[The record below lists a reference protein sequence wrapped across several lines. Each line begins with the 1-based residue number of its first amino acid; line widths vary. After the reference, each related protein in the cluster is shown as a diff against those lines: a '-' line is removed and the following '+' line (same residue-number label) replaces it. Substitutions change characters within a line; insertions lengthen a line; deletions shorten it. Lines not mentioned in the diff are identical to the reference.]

1 MTTTADLLVE
11 LLCEELPAKAVADL
25 AHGLKSG
32 LSERLAKAGIA
43 HPADRAQAL
52 WTPRRI
58 AVLLPEV
65 ALAAPAQTLE
75 RRGPALAAGTG
86 PDGAPSKALQ
96 GFAASCGVSVEALE
110 KLETDKGAWYVHRT
124 SKPGALTAEV
134 LPAMVQAAIEGLP
147 LGKPMRWGDNDY
159 AFLRPVHALIVL
171 LGAELLPARVY
182 GVDSGRRT
190 RGHRF
195 HHPQE
200 VSITTPAA
208 YLDALLAAHVIVD
221 PQARRERVREEVSAA
236 AQAQGGVARLPDDLI
251 DEVSNL
257 TEWPCAIACSIPTE
271 FMRLPEAVIVTTI
284 ETHQRFFPVLDAG
297 GKLTP
302 NFVGV
307 ANIQSRDP
315 AEIRKGYERVV
326 RPRLSDAAFFFD
338 QDLKQPLA
346 EHVEALKSVTYQ
358 QKLGS
363 LYDKTERVVALARA
377 VAPAVGVAADLAEA
391 AARLSK
397 ADLQTRMVGEF
408 PELQG
413 QMGRTYALAQG
424 QPEAI
429 AIALDEVYAPRQSGA
444 PIAATAVG
452 RVLAIAERLDTL
464 AGIFAVGLKPTGNK
478 DPFALRRAALGLART
493 LIEGG
498 IHLDLPQIL
507 ERAVLAIP
515 AQSLKDYLAK
525 IANAAFNDDSLL
537 GKLADKLTAPA
548 VNELYEFIL
557 ERTRAYYTEA
567 GITADVFEA
576 VAQRRPHD
584 LVDFDRRLKAVL
596 AFKQLPACQSLAA
609 ANKRIRNILR
619 KAGEG
624 GVDVAAL
631 PAVDTERL
639 HHDAERALYAA
650 LVQAETDSAP
660 RFAAGEYVEGLTR
673 LADLQA
679 AVDAFFE
686 GVMVMAED
694 AAVRNNRLALL
705 DRLSTLFLKTAD
717 VSLLAG

>member
-25 AHGLKSG
+25 AQGLATG
-32 LSERLAKAGIA
+32 LSERLGKAAIEFA
-43 HPADRAQAL
+43 PEQTQVL

-58 AVLLPEV
+58 AVRMSGV
-65 ALAAPAQTLE
+65 ALAQPEQTSE
-75 RRGPALAAGTG
+75 RRGPALAAATG
-86 PDGAPSKALQ
+86 PDGAPSKALI
-96 GFAASCGVSVEALE
+96 GFAASCGVGIEALE
-110 KLETDKGAWYVHRT
+110 KLETDKGAWFVHRST
-124 SKPGALTAEV
+124 KPGALTADV
-134 LPAMVQAAIEGLP
+134 LPAMVVETIELLP
-147 LGKPMRWGDNDY
+147 LGKPMRWGSNDF
-159 AFLRPVHALIVL
+159 AFLRPVHGLIVL
-171 LGAELLPARVY
+171 LGETVLPTQIY
-182 GVDSGRRT
+182 GVSSGRRT

-195 HHPQE
+195 HHPE
-200 VSITTPAA
+200 EIVIGRPADYVAALQSA
-208 YLDALLAAHVIVD
+208 YVQID
-221 PQARRERVREEVSAA
+221 PQARATRVRDQVSAA
-236 AQAQGGVARLPDDLI
+236 AQSLGGTARLPEDLI

-257 TEWPCAIACSIPTE
+257 TEWPCAIGCSIPPE

-284 ETHQRFFPVLDAG
+284 ETHQRFFPVLDAKG
-297 GKLTP
+297 ALTP

-307 ANIQSRDP
+307 ANIDSRDP
-315 AEIRKGYERVV
+315 NEIRKGYERVV

-346 EHVEALKSVTYQ
+346 EHVEALKTVTYQ

-363 LYDKTERVVALARA
+363 LYDKTERVIALARA
-377 VAPAVGVAADLAEA
+377 VAPAVGVDPGMAEA

-397 ADLQTRMVGEF
+397 ADLQTRMVSEF

-413 QMGRTYALAQG
+413 MMGRTYALAQG
-424 QPEAI
+424 QPEAV
-429 AIALDEVYAPRQSGA
+429 AVALDEIYAPRQSGV
-444 PIAATAVG
+444 PIAATPLG

-493 LIEGG
+493 LIEGD
-498 IHLDLPQIL
+498 IRLDLPRIL
-507 ERAVLAIP
+507 EKAVLGIP
-515 AQSLKDYLAK
+515 AQSLKDYLTK
-525 IANAAFNDDSLL
+525 VANNVFQDDNLL
-537 GKLADKLTAPA
+537 GKLADQLTAPA

-557 ERTRAYYTEA
+557 ERTRAYYSDA
-567 GITADVFEA
+567 GITSDVFEA
-576 VAQRRPHD
+576 VAARRPHD

-624 GVDVAAL
+624 GIDVAGL
-631 PAVDTERL
+631 GAVDSTRL
-639 HHDAERALYAA
+639 HHDAEHALYAA
-650 LVQAETDSAP
+650 IGAAEADTAA
-660 RFAAGEYVEGLTR
+660 RFAAGAYIEGLTR

-679 AVDAFFE
+679 PVDAFFD
-686 GVMVMAED
+686 GVMVMAD
-694 AAVRNNRLALL
+694 DHAVRNNRLALL

-717 VSLLAG
+717 ISLLAG

>member
-25 AHGLKSG
+25 AHGLKNG
-32 LSERLAKAGIA
+32 LCDRLAKAGIA
-43 HPADRAQAL
+43 HPGVRAQAL

-58 AVLLPEV
+58 AVLIPEV
-65 ALAAPAQTLE
+65 ALAAPEQTLE
-75 RRGPALAAGTG
+75 RRGPALAAGIG
-86 PDGAPSKALQ
+86 PDGAPSKALA
-96 GFAASCGVSVEALE
+96 GFAASCGVTVEALE
-110 KLETDKGAWYVHRT
+110 KLETDKGSWFVHRST
-124 SKPGALTAEV
+124 KPGARTAEV
-134 LPAMVQAAIEGLP
+134 LPAMVQEAIAALP
-147 LGKPMRWGDNDY
+147 LGKPMRWGGNEF
-159 AFLRPVHALIVL
+159 AFLRPVHGLIVL
-171 LGAELLPARVY
+171 LGTDVLPASIY
-182 GVDSGRRT
+182 GVHSGAST

-195 HHPQE
+195 HDPRDVTIAQ
-200 VSITTPAA
+200 PADYTA
-208 YLDALLAAHVIVD
+208 ALAAAHVMVD
-221 PQARRERVREEVSAA
+221 PKARAERVRAEVSAA
-236 AQAQGGVARLPDDLI
+236 AAKQGGIARLPEDLI

-257 TEWPCAIACSIPTE
+257 TEWPCAIACSIPAE
-271 FMRLPEAVIVTTI
+271 FMRLPDAVIVTTI
-284 ETHQRFFPVLDAG
+284 ETHQRFFPVLDAA

-302 NFVGV
+302 YFVGV
-307 ANIQSRDP
+307 ANIESRDP
-315 AEIRKGYERVV
+315 DEIRKGYERVV

-346 EHVEALKSVTYQ
+346 EHVEALKTVTYQ
-358 QKLGS
+358 QKLGT
-363 LYDKTERVVALARA
+363 LHDKTARVIALARA
-377 VAPAVGVAADLAEA
+377 VAPAVGVDPGLAEA

-397 ADLQTRMVGEF
+397 ADLLTRMVGEF

-424 QPEAI
+424 QPQAL
-429 AIALDEVYAPRQSGA
+429 ADALDEIYWPRQAGA
-444 PIAATAVG
+444 PIAASPLG

-498 IHLDLPQIL
+498 IRLDLPQIL
-507 ERAVLAIP
+507 EQAVLGVP
-515 AQSLKDYLAK
+515 AQSLKDYLGK
-525 IANAAFNDDSLL
+525 IASAVFFDNAMVA
-537 GKLADKLTAPA
+537 KLVDQLTAPA

-557 ERTRAYYTEA
+557 ERTRAWYTDA
-567 GITADVFEA
+567 GITGDVFEA
-576 VAQRRPHD
+576 VAVRRPHD

-596 AFKQLPACQSLAA
+596 AFKQLSACQSLAA

-624 GVDVAAL
+624 GIDVAAL
-631 PAVDTERL
+631 GPVESDRL
-639 HHDAERALYAA
+639 HHDAEKALYVAIGD
-650 LVQAETDSAP
+650 AERDSAP

-673 LADLQA
+673 LAALQA
-679 AVDAFFE
+679 PVDAFFD

-694 AAVRNNRLALL
+694 EAVRNNRLALL
-705 DRLSTLFLKTAD
+705 ERLSQLFLQTAD

>member
-25 AHGLKSG
+25 AQGLRDG
-32 LSERLAKAGIA
+32 LFERLAKAGIA
-43 HPADRAQAL
+43 HPAARAEAL

-58 AVLLPEV
+58 AVRIPDV
-65 ALAAPAQTLE
+65 ALAAPEQTLE
-75 RRGPALAAGTG
+75 RRGPALAAGLAS
-86 PDGAPSKALQ
+86 DGTPSKALQ
-96 GFAASCGVSVEALE
+96 GFAASCGVTVEALE
-110 KLETDKGAWYVHRT
+110 KLETDKGAWFVHRST
-124 SKPGALTAEV
+124 KPGALTAEV
-134 LPAMVQAAIEGLP
+134 LPAMVQAAIVALP
-147 LGKPMRWGDNDY
+147 LGKPMRWGNNDF

-171 LGAELLPARVY
+171 LGEMVLPTSVY
-182 GVDSGRRT
+182 GVNSGRRT

-195 HHPQE
+195 HHPEE
-200 VSITTPAA
+200 VSIARPSEYVT
-208 YLDALLAAHVIVD
+208 ALQQAHVLAD
-221 PQARRERVREEVSAA
+221 PQARRERVRAQVSAA

-271 FMRLPEAVIVTTI
+271 YMRLPAAVIVTTI
-284 ETHQRFFPVLDAG
+284 ETHQRFFPVLDADG
-297 GKLTP
+297 LLTP

-307 ANIQSRDP
+307 ANIESRDP
-315 AEIRKGYERVV
+315 NEIRKGYERVV

-346 EHVEALKSVTYQ
+346 EHVEALKTVTYQ

-363 LYDKTERVVALARA
+363 LFEKTERVIALARA
-377 VAPAVGVAADLAEA
+377 VAPAVGVDPELAAQ

-424 QPEAI
+424 QAEAV
-429 AIALDEVYAPRQSGA
+429 AVALDEIYAPRQSGA
-444 PIAATAVG
+444 PIAASPVG

-498 IHLDLPQIL
+498 IRLDLPQIL
-507 ERAVLAIP
+507 ERAVLGIP

-525 IANAAFNDDSLL
+525 IASAAFSDDSLL
-537 GKLADKLTAPA
+537 GKLVDKLTAPA

-576 VAQRRPHD
+576 VAVRRPHD

-624 GVDVAAL
+624 GIDVARL
-631 PAVDTERL
+631 PPVDAARL
-639 HHDAERALYAA
+639 HHDAERALFAA
-650 LVQAETDSAP
+650 LTAAEAATTP
-660 RFAAGEYVEGLTR
+660 RFAAGEYVQGLTR

-679 AVDAFFE
+679 PVDAFFE
-686 GVMVMAED
+686 AVMVMAD
-694 AAVRNNRLALL
+694 DQAVRDNRLALL
-705 DRLSTLFLKTAD
+705 DRLSQLFLQTAD

>member
-25 AHGLKSG
+25 AHGLKNG

-43 HPADRAQAL
+43 HPAARAQAL

-58 AVLLPEV
+58 AVLIPDV
-65 ALAAPAQTLE
+65 ALAAPEQTLE
-75 RRGPALAAGTG
+75 RRGPALAAGIG
-86 PDGAPSKALQ
+86 PDGAPSKALA
-96 GFAASCGVSVEALE
+96 GFAASCGVTVEALE
-110 KLETDKGAWYVHRT
+110 KLETDKGSWFVHRST
-124 SKPGALTAEV
+124 KPGARSAEV
-134 LPAMVQAAIEGLP
+134 LPAMVQEAIAALP
-147 LGKPMRWGDNDY
+147 LGKPMRWGANEF
-159 AFLRPVHALIVL
+159 AFLRPVHGLIVL
-171 LGAELLPARVY
+171 LGSEVLPASIY
-182 GVDSGRRT
+182 GVQSGTTT

-195 HHPQE
+195 HDARDLGIAHPADY
-200 VSITTPAA
+200 IAA
-208 YLDALLAAHVIVD
+208 LAAAHVIVD
-221 PQARRERVREEVSAA
+221 PQARRERVRAEVAAA
-236 AQAQGGVARLPDDLI
+236 AQRQGGIARLPEDLI

-257 TEWPCAIACSIPTE
+257 TEWPCAIACSIPAE

-284 ETHQRFFPVLDAG
+284 ETHQRFFPVLDAA

-302 NFVGV
+302 YFVGV
-307 ANIQSRDP
+307 ANIESRDP
-315 AEIRKGYERVV
+315 DEIRKGYERVV

-346 EHVEALKSVTYQ
+346 DLVEGLKTVTYQ
-358 QKLGS
+358 QKLGT
-363 LYDKTERVVALARA
+363 LYDKTSRVIALARA
-377 VAPAVGVAADLAEA
+377 VAPAVGVDPGLAEA

-397 ADLQTRMVGEF
+397 ADLLTRMVGEF

-424 QPEAI
+424 QPQAV
-429 AIALDEVYAPRQSGA
+429 ADALDEIYWPRQSGA
-444 PIAATAVG
+444 PIAASPLG

-498 IHLDLPQIL
+498 IRLDLPQIL
-507 ERAVLAIP
+507 EQAVLGVP
-515 AQSLKDYLAK
+515 AQSLKDYLGK
-525 IANAAFNDDSLL
+525 IASAVFFDNAMVA
-537 GKLADKLTAPA
+537 KLVDQLTAPA

-557 ERTRAYYTEA
+557 ERTRAWYTDA
-567 GITADVFEA
+567 GITGDVFEA
-576 VAQRRPHD
+576 VAARRPHD

-596 AFKQLPACQSLAA
+596 AFKQLSACQSLAA

-619 KAGEG
+619 KAAEG
-624 GVDVAAL
+624 GIDVASL
-631 PAVDTERL
+631 GPVESDRL
-639 HHDAERALYAA
+639 HHDAEKALYVAIGD
-650 LVQAETDSAP
+650 AERDSAP
-660 RFAAGEYVEGLTR
+660 RFAAGEYIDGLSR
-673 LADLQA
+673 LAALQGP
-679 AVDAFFE
+679 VDAFFE

-694 AAVRNNRLALL
+694 EAVRNNRLALL
-705 DRLSTLFLKTAD
+705 ERLSQLFLQTAD

>member
-25 AHGLKSG
+25 ARGLAAG
-32 LSERLAKAGIA
+32 LSERLSKAGIA
-43 HPADRAQAL
+43 FAPDHTEAL

-58 AVLLPEV
+58 AVRMAGV
-65 ALAAPAQTLE
+65 ALAQPEQTSE
-75 RRGPALAAGTG
+75 RRGPALAAATG
-86 PDGAPSKALQ
+86 PDGAPSRALI
-96 GFAASCGVSVEALE
+96 GFAASCGVAVEALE
-110 KLETDKGAWYVHRT
+110 KLETDKGAWFVHRST
-124 SKPGALTAEV
+124 KPGALTADV
-134 LPAMVQAAIEGLP
+134 LPAMVTESIETLP
-147 LGKPMRWGDNDY
+147 LGKPMRWGSNDF
-159 AFLRPVHALIVL
+159 AFLRPVHGLVVL
-171 LGAELLPARVY
+171 LGETVLPTQVY
-182 GVDSGRRT
+182 GVSSGRRT

-195 HHPQE
+195 HHPDE
-200 VSITTPAA
+200 IVIARPADYVA
-208 YLDALLAAHVIVD
+208 ALQAAHVLID
-221 PQARRERVREEVSAA
+221 PQARAERVRSQVSAA
-236 AQAQGGVARLPDDLI
+236 AQALGGTARLPDDLI

-257 TEWPCAIACSIPTE
+257 TEWPCAIGCSIPTE

-284 ETHQRFFPVLDAG
+284 ETHQRFFPVLDGNGA
-297 GKLTP
+297 LTP

-307 ANIQSRDP
+307 ANIDSRDP
-315 AEIRKGYERVV
+315 NEIRKGYERVV

-363 LYDKTERVVALARA
+363 LYDKTERVIALARA
-377 VAPAVGVAADLAEA
+377 VAPAVGVDPGMAEV

-413 QMGRTYALAQG
+413 LMGRTYALAQG
-424 QPEAI
+424 QPEAV
-429 AIALDEVYAPRQSGA
+429 AVALDEIYAPRQSGV
-444 PIAATAVG
+444 PIAATPLG

-493 LIEGG
+493 LIEGD
-498 IHLDLPQIL
+498 IRLDLPQIL
-507 ERAVLAIP
+507 EKAVLGIP

-525 IANAAFNDDSLL
+525 VANNVFQDDTLL
-537 GKLADKLTAPA
+537 GKLADQLTAPA

-557 ERTRAYYTEA
+557 ERTRAYYSEG

-576 VAQRRPHD
+576 VAARRPHD

-596 AFKQLPACQSLAA
+596 AFKQLPPCQSLAA

-624 GVDVAAL
+624 GIDVAGL
-631 PAVDTERL
+631 IAVDTTRL
-639 HHDAERALYAA
+639 HHDAEHALYNAIVA
-650 LVQAETDSAP
+650 AETDTSA

-679 AVDAFFE
+679 PVDAFFD
-686 GVMVMAED
+686 GVMVMAD
-694 AAVRNNRLALL
+694 DVAVRNNRLALL

-717 VSLLAG
+717 ISLLAG

>member
-11 LLCEELPAKAVADL
+11 LLCEELPAKSVAAL
-25 AHGLKSG
+25 ANGLRDG
-32 LSERLAKAGIA
+32 LSERLGKAGIA
-43 HPADRAQAL
+43 HASGHTQVL

-58 AVLLPEV
+58 AVRIADI
-65 ALAAPAQTLE
+65 ALAQPEQTSE
-75 RRGPALAAGTG
+75 RRGPALAAATG
-86 PDGAPSKALQ
+86 ADGAPSKALI
-96 GFAASCGVSVEALE
+96 GFAASCGVAVEALE
-110 KLETDKGAWYVHRT
+110 KLETDKGAWFVHRST
-124 SKPGALTAEV
+124 KPGALTAEV
-134 LPAMVQAAIEGLP
+134 LPAMIKETIEALP
-147 LGKPMRWGDNDY
+147 LGKPMRWGNNDF
-159 AFLRPVHALIVL
+159 AFLRPVHGLIVL
-171 LGAELLPARVY
+171 FGEMVLPTQVY
-182 GVDSGRRT
+182 GVSSGRRT
-190 RGHRF
+190 HGHRF
-195 HHPQE
+195 HHPDE
-200 VSITTPAA
+200 IAIARSGDYVDT
-208 YLDALLAAHVIVD
+208 LLAAKVIVD
-221 PQARRERVREEVSAA
+221 PQARRERVRAQVSAA
-236 AQAQGGVARLPDDLI
+236 ARGLGGTARLPDDLI

-284 ETHQRFFPVLDAG
+284 ETHQRFFPVLDENQH
-297 GKLTP
+297 LTP

-307 ANIQSRDP
+307 ANIESRDP
-315 AEIRKGYERVV
+315 EEIRKGYERVV

-363 LYDKTERVVALARA
+363 LYDKTERVIALARA
-377 VAPAVGVAADLAEA
+377 VAPAVGVDPGLAER

-413 QMGRTYALAQG
+413 LMGHTYALAQG
-424 QPEAI
+424 QPETLAV
-429 AIALDEVYAPRQSGA
+429 ALDEIYAPRQAGV
-444 PIAATAVG
+444 PIAATPLG
-452 RVLAIAERLDTL
+452 RTLAIAERLDTL

-498 IHLDLPQIL
+498 IRLDLPQIL
-507 ERAVLAIP
+507 EKAVLGIP

-525 IANAAFNDDSLL
+525 VANNVFQDDSLL
-537 GKLADKLTAPA
+537 GKLADRLTAPA

-557 ERTRAYYTEA
+557 ERTRAYYTDA

-576 VAQRRPHD
+576 VAARRPHD

-596 AFKQLPACQSLAA
+596 AFKQLPPCQSLAA

-624 GVDVAAL
+624 GIDLAAL
-631 PAVDTERL
+631 PAIDTDRL

-650 LVQAETDSAP
+650 IGSAEADTAP
-660 RFAAGEYVEGLTR
+660 RFAAGDYVEGLSR
-673 LADLQA
+673 LAALQA
-679 AVDAFFE
+679 PVDAFFD
-686 GVMVMAED
+686 GVMVMADEP
-694 AAVRNNRLALL
+694 AVRNNRLALL
-705 DRLSTLFLKTAD
+705 ERLSTLFLQTAD
-717 VSLLAG
+717 ISLLAG